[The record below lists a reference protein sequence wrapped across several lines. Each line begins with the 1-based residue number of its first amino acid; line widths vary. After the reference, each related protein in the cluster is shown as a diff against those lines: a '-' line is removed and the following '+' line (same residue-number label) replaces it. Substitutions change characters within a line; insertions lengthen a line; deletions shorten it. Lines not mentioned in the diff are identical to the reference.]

1 MSTIRRL
8 NFWDS
13 PKLKKMI
20 FFLESGEN
28 LRKDLMSEA
37 FRFVHRFFP
46 LKYRFMPESY
56 ILLEGKEILGLV
68 TVAPTLGNPFKLN
81 ITRLVFDKNFYDAG
95 KQLIEF
101 VTSKYAAKG
110 AVSFTVAVDQCH
122 DELINLFINGCGF
135 RHCSYENLWKL
146 SGLEFPEKVSSFRY
160 FQNSDAPEVAELYN
174 GEVIDMF
181 KNSLKRAANEFKE
194 PFFEGITNF
203 YKNRYVLEDSIRR
216 RIIAY
221 MSMTTSDNLN
231 YIIDLTQNSGYD
243 FNYDEI
249 LGFAIREIARRKT
262 VFYPFVKQKQYTK
275 AAGKFEDYLHA
286 KNCQCIQTQLILVK
300 DFYRPVKQEQNALQV
315 FLFGENRITAN

>member
-20 FFLESGEN
+20 FYLESGEN

-37 FRFVHRFFP
+37 FRVIHRFLP
-46 LKYRFMPESY
+46 LKYKFMPESY

-68 TVAPTLGNPFKLN
+68 TVAPTLGNPYKLN
-81 ITRLVFDKNFYDAG
+81 ITRLVFDKNLYDVG

-101 VTSKYAAKG
+101 VTSRYAAKG
-110 AVSFTVAVDQCH
+110 ATSFTVTVDQCH
-122 DELINLFINGCGF
+122 DELINLFIQGCGF

-146 SGLEFPEKVSSFRY
+146 SDVKFSDKVSSFRA
-160 FQNSDAPEVAELYN
+160 FQNSDAKEVAELYN
-174 GEVIDMF
+174 FELIDIF
-181 KNSLKRAANEFKE
+181 KHSLKRVSHEFIE

-203 YKNRYVLEDSIRR
+203 YKNRYVLEDFVKRKIL
-216 RIIAY
+216 AY
-221 MSMTTSDNLN
+221 MSLTTTDNLN
-231 YIIDLTQNSGYD
+231 YIIDLTQSSCYD

-249 LGFAIREIARRKT
+249 LGFAIKEIARRKN
-262 VFYPFVKQKQYTK
+262 VFYPFVKQKQYMK
-275 AAGKFEDYLHA
+275 SSEKFEEYLHS
-286 KNCQCIQTQLILVK
+286 KDCQCIQTQLVLVK

-315 FLFGENRITAN
+315 FLFGEEGITVN